1 MDTSKLEDTAAQTI
15 AGFALTNANFET
27 AITLL
32 KEQFGQ
38 PQKIINAHMR
48 ALMELPAPK
57 NDAVSLRNYGDY
69 LESHVRSLVSRTK
82 HKRCLE
88 HYLPQL

>member
-15 AGFALTNANFET
+15 AGFALTNANYET

-38 PQKIINAHMR
+38 PQKNINAHMR

-57 NDAVSLRNYGDY
+57 NDAVSLRKYGDY
-69 LESHVRSLVSRTK
+69 LESHVRSLE
-82 HKRCLE
+82 CLG
-88 HYLPQL
+88 QNTRDV

>member
-1 MDTSKLEDTAAQTI
+1 MDTSKPEDTAAQTI
-15 AGFALTNANFET
+15 AGFALTNANYET

-32 KEQFGQ
+32 KERFGQ

-57 NDAVSLRNYGDY
+57 NDAVSLRYYGDY
-69 LESHVRSLVSRTK
+69 LESHVRSLE
-82 HKRCLE
+82 CLE
-88 HYLPQL
+88 QNTRDV